1 MNIEKFGAWPFYA
14 EDEKN
19 AVLAALESGQVNY
32 WTGDE
37 CLAFEREFAEYCG
50 CKHAIA
56 VFNGTVAL
64 ELALYG
70 YNIGPGDE
78 VIVTSRTFIASASC
92 SVMRGATP
100 VCADIDPVSQNV
112 SAETIAAK
120 ITDKTKAVVCVHLAG
135 WPCDMEPIVR
145 LARGHNLI
153 VIEDCAQ
160 AHGAQYKGRP
170 VGSLGDIAAFSF
182 CQDKIMST
190 GGEGGMLVTN
200 DEDIYKKCWAF
211 KDHGKSYDAVYN
223 REHEPGFRWLHESFG
238 TNFRMTEMQ
247 AAIGRCQLRKLDDWV
262 KTRRENAAAFNRA
275 FAELPAL
282 RLTLPP
288 ADIYHSYYKYYMFVR
303 PEMLKEGWSRDR
315 IMQAVND
322 AGIPSFSG
330 SCSEIYL
337 EKAFDELRTKSAS
350 NEAVNSLDSRLRGN
364 DEECEPA
371 HNFRLPVAKELGE
384 TSLML
389 LVHPTLSKQN
399 IEDTIAVV
407 KKVVAE
413 ASR

>member
-1 MNIEKFGAWPFYA
+1 
-14 EDEKN
+14 
-19 AVLAALESGQVNY
+19 
-32 WTGDE
+32 
-37 CLAFEREFAEYCG
+37 
-50 CKHAIA
+50 
-56 VFNGTVAL
+56 
-64 ELALYG
+64 
-70 YNIGPGDE
+70 
-78 VIVTSRTFIASASC
+78 
-92 SVMRGATP
+92 MRGATP

-112 SAETIAAK
+112 TAETIAVK
-120 ITDKTKAVVCVHLAG
+120 ITKKTKAIICVHLAG
-135 WPCDMEPIVR
+135 WPCDMDPIVR
-145 LARGHNLI
+145 LAREHNLI

-190 GGEGGMLVTN
+190 GGEGGLLVTN
-200 DEDIYKKCWAF
+200 HEDIYKKCWAF

-262 KTRRENAAAFNRA
+262 KTRRKNAAAFNRA

-288 ADIYHSYYKYYMFVR
+288 DDIYHSYYKYYMFVR

-322 AGIPSFSG
+322 AGIPCFSG

-337 EKAFDELRTKSAS
+337 EKAFESLSRNQGTRSPFLR
-350 NEAVNSLDSRLRGN
+350 NEVMSPDSSYIPERL
-364 DEECEPA
+364 A
-371 HNFRLPVAKELGE
+371 VAKELGE

-399 IEDTIAVV
+399 IDDTIAVV
-407 KKVVAE
+407 KKVVTA

>member
-1 MNIEKFGAWPFYA
+1 
-14 EDEKN
+14 
-19 AVLAALESGQVNY
+19 
-32 WTGDE
+32 
-37 CLAFEREFAEYCG
+37 
-50 CKHAIA
+50 
-56 VFNGTVAL
+56 
-64 ELALYG
+64 
-70 YNIGPGDE
+70 
-78 VIVTSRTFIASASC
+78 
-92 SVMRGATP
+92 
-100 VCADIDPVSQNV
+100 
-112 SAETIAAK
+112 
-120 ITDKTKAVVCVHLAG
+120 
-135 WPCDMEPIVR
+135 MEPIVR

>member
-1 MNIEKFGAWPFYA
+1 M
-14 EDEKN
+14 D
-19 AVLAALESGQVNY
+19 
-32 WTGDE
+32 
-37 CLAFEREFAEYCG
+37 
-50 CKHAIA
+50 
-56 VFNGTVAL
+56 
-64 ELALYG
+64 
-70 YNIGPGDE
+70 
-78 VIVTSRTFIASASC
+78 
-92 SVMRGATP
+92 
-100 VCADIDPVSQNV
+100 
-112 SAETIAAK
+112 
-120 ITDKTKAVVCVHLAG
+120 
-135 WPCDMEPIVR
+135 PIVR
-145 LARGHNLI
+145 LAREHNLI

-282 RLTLPP
+282 RLTLPT

-322 AGIPSFSG
+322 AGIPCFSG

-337 EKAFDELRTKSAS
+337 EKAFESLSRNQGTRSPFLR
-350 NEAVNSLDSRLRGN
+350 NEVMSPDSSYIPERL
-364 DEECEPA
+364 A
-371 HNFRLPVAKELGE
+371 VAKELGE

-399 IEDTIAVV
+399 IDDTIAVV
-407 KKVVAE
+407 KKVVTA